1 MHSARISTSGEQA
14 RDAFYLTDARTR
26 RLVDDPAALEE
37 RFLEAYMR
45 E

>member
-1 MHSARISTSGEQA
+1 MHSARISTIGERA
-14 RDAFYLTDARTR
+14 SDAFYVTNDRGR
-26 RLVDDPAALEE
+26 RLADDTAALEE